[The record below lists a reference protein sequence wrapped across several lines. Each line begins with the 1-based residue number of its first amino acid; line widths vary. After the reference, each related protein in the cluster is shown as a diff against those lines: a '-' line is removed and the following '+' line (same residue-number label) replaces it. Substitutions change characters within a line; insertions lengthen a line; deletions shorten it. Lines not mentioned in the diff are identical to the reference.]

1 MSGEVILF
9 IDGMLEAIGVSV
21 KGGEYRAITEPSTQL
36 SIRGPREGFT
46 ESLATNVAMVR
57 RRIQNPHVWVEA
69 ITLGEVTQTNVR
81 IMYIKGIANDKIV
94 EEVRSRLRRIC
105 IDGVLESGYIEQLI
119 EDESFTTFQLFII
132 RKDQIVLRP
141 ICWKEESLFCR
152 RDTICPYCPNRIYTI
167 FQDVEDYYARFD
179 IATALRF
186 YVCSFFISLVA
197 PSVYIALTTFHQEMI
212 PTSLVI
218 AIAAQREAVPFPAFI
233 EALLMEVTF
242 EILREAGVRLPRA
255 VGQAVSIVG
264 ALVIGQAAVE
274 AGFVSSAMVIVVSI
288 TAIASFATPS
298 FAIAISARLIRFAL
312 MVLAALFGFY
322 GILIGVILM
331 TIHLCSLRSF
341 GVPYMAPL
349 APLILE
355 NIGDTFIRFP
365 LWGLK
370 ERPHL
375 IMNTD
380 TVRQRMGNVQSRLNE
395 QRKKGIQIKR
405 YLFLIFVLLFMCI
418 IYGCWSKRE
427 LTDLAFIIAVGIDK
441 RDGKYMST
449 FQIVNP
455 GNVAGATQRGG
466 GSAGLPVALYTSTG
480 DTLVEASRKASKQIS
495 RIPYYSHT
503 NLVVIGEELAKEGIQ
518 QIFDAVERNPQFRP
532 AANIIIARKQT
543 AKQLLSVLTPI
554 DKIPANQIIKTLQF
568 TKGLLGENVDTRIR
582 EIIENFHL
590 MEKKWS

>member
-1 MSGEVILF
+1 MLILTIKETMDGGGKMWTRSKGKKEKHTHAYGLLEQKDIYGTIEQNLHANIEKVRDITGNSADIIIRRFLLGKEDNLPAALCFVSGMVDEHIVQQLLLEISVQLSLPSSSCNLDYIEQKIATANTTRRIQQWHDIFSSLMSGEVILF
-9 IDGMLEAIGVSV
+9 IDGMLEAVGVSV
-21 KGGEYRAITEPSTQL
+21 KGGEYRAITEPSAQL
-36 SIRGPREGFT
+36 SIRGPRESFT

-57 RRIQNPHVWVEA
+57 RRIQNPHVWVEG

-119 EDESFTTFQLFII
+119 EDESFTTFPTIYHTERPDSVAANLLEGRIAIFVEGTPFVLIVPAVFI
-132 RKDQIVLRP
+132 Q
-141 ICWKEESLFCR
+141 F
-152 RDTICPYCPNRIYTI
+152 
-167 FQDVEDYYARFD
+167 FQSVEDYYARFD

-186 YVCSFFISLVA
+186 LRVLVFFISLVA

-242 EILREAGVRLPRA
+242 EALREAGVRLPRA

-274 AGFVSSAMVIVVSI
+274 AGFVSPAMVIVVSI

-322 GILIGVILM
+322 GILIGMILM

-370 ERPHL
+370 ERPRL

-380 TVRQRMGNVQSRLNE
+380 TVRQKGG
-395 QRKKGIQIKR
+395 QRPKPPQQT
-405 YLFLIFVLLFMCI
+405 
-418 IYGCWSKRE
+418 E
-427 LTDLAFIIAVGIDK
+427 
-441 RDGKYMST
+441 
-449 FQIVNP
+449 
-455 GNVAGATQRGG
+455 
-466 GSAGLPVALYTSTG
+466 
-480 DTLVEASRKASKQIS
+480 
-495 RIPYYSHT
+495 
-503 NLVVIGEELAKEGIQ
+503 KEG
-518 QIFDAVERNPQFRP
+518 DSN
-532 AANIIIARKQT
+532 
-543 AKQLLSVLTPI
+543 
-554 DKIPANQIIKTLQF
+554 
-568 TKGLLGENVDTRIR
+568 
-582 EIIENFHL
+582 
-590 MEKKWS
+590 